1 MLKKIE
7 SLRTKPKEVRNRY
20 AFWSA
25 FGFTAIIAVFWV
37 ASVSSRVGILT
48 GAQPEEKMEVEGG
61 VSRSFS
67 EFRASVADGV
77 SIFNTIKEGAE
88 VANEEPAEASEGE
101 IDFSMFFGTS
111 TPPVAVVKK
120 QGKSVLISTT
130 SQSRSTST
138 EN

>member
-88 VANEEPAEASEGE
+88 VANEEPAEASEGD
-101 IDFSMFFGTS
+101 IDFSTFFGTS
-111 TPPVAVVKK
+111 TPPVDIVKK
-120 QGKSVLISTT
+120 QGKPVLISTT